1 MLIRTFLHRS
11 GAATVATALVA
22 APMTAS
28 AAPSKSRH
36 VAKRVGIRIK
46 APADTQGAA
55 RDVWLS
61 GGPQRE
67 SRGESGGYPVSTVDT
82 RPIVRVARGSEMI
95 EVPIGKKV
103 TNDVTVGGKN

>member
-1 MLIRTFLHRS
+1 MLARTFLHRA

-36 VAKRVGIRIK
+36 AARRVGTRIK
-46 APADTQGAA
+46 APTDTQGPA
-55 RDVWLS
+55 RDLWLA
-61 GGPQRE
+61 GGAQRE
-67 SRGESGGYPVSTVDT
+67 ATGESKGYPGATVDT

-103 TNDVTVGGKN
+103 TNVVTVGGKN